1 MHERLKECR
10 IRHEYSQKYV
20 AMTLGVSMPTV
31 SQWETGVKRPSIENL
46 ISLAALY
53 NTSIDYLVGIADEDG
68 NIKQAR
74 QQGDPITHA
83 ERQMILV
90 YRTLTAQGREY
101 IRQQFAIASAL
112 YTGESADL
120 PNVENR

>member
-10 IRHEYSQKYV
+10 ISHEYSQKYV

-46 ISLAALY
+46 TSLAALY
-53 NTSIDYLVGIADEDG
+53 NTTIDYLVGIADEDG

-74 QQGDPITHA
+74 QQGDPITPA
-83 ERQMILV
+83 ERRLILA
-90 YRTLTAQGREY
+90 YRSLNSQGREY
-101 IRQQFAIASAL
+101 ICQQMDIAQRL
-112 YTGESADL
+112 YTGESADI
-120 PNVENR
+120 PNMENK

>member
-46 ISLAALY
+46 ISLATLY
-53 NTSIDYLVGIADEDG
+53 NTSIDYLVGIADEGG

-83 ERQMILV
+83 ERQMILA
-90 YRTLTAQGREY
+90 YRALNAQGREY
-101 IRQQFAIASAL
+101 IRQQFAVASAL
-112 YTGESADL
+112 YTGESASL

>member
-68 NIKQAR
+68 KIKQES

-83 ERQMILV
+83 ERQLILA
-90 YRTLTAQGREY
+90 YRALNAQGREY
-101 IRQQFAIASAL
+101 VRQQLDIARRL
-112 YTGESADL
+112 YSGNGADL
-120 PNVENR
+120 SRVENG